1 MIKPSFDR
9 KPKWEAVVS
18 APAWGETY
26 RLRVPGGWIYM
37 MLYYNTAV
45 FVPAKD
51 EKSRERGR
59 NDG

>member
-1 MIKPSFDR
+1 M

-45 FVPAKD
+45 FVPAQD
-51 EKSRERGR
+51 EKARGR